1 MIYEIRDGRIHT
13 QGIEYSAAY
22 HCNLR
27 CSGCSHLSPYL
38 RRKFPPLES
47 FEADVTALATAM
59 HARDIRL
66 VGGEPLLNPD
76 ITRFVQAARRSGIA
90 DSIMVT
96 TNGALLHRMDDAFW
110 EAVDFVSVTLYPGNC
125 PSEKALKL
133 IKERAKGSNTRL
145 RLFPNP
151 VFRTTVV
158 TTPHPKDW
166 ITDTIF
172 RTCKNVHLYH
182 CHMLHEG
189 RLYKCAVPPFLPEY
203 LGRMGRN
210 EYEPGKDGFDIHGAK
225 DLYTELKEYLTS
237 GRTLDACCWCL
248 GFVGKFQDNRQLDRE
263 AIEDPALQGVCRE
276 KDLDRYKLVK
286 EWLRLRYRR
295 LLERA
300 TSKPR
305 W

>member
-1 MIYEIRDGRIHT
+1 VIYELRDGRIHT

-27 CSGCSHLSPYL
+27 CSGCSHLSPYI
-38 RRKFPPLES
+38 RRKFPSLDS
-47 FEADVTALATAM
+47 FTADVKALARAV
-59 HARDIRL
+59 HAKDFRL
-66 VGGEPLLNPD
+66 VGGEPLLNPE
-76 ITRFVQAARRSGIA
+76 ITRFVQIAKESGIA

-96 TNGALLHRMDDAFW
+96 TNGLLLGRMDDEFW
-110 EAVDFVSVTLYPGNC
+110 NTVDFVSVTLYPGHS
-125 PSEKALKL
+125 PTQEALKQ
-133 IKERAKGSNTRL
+133 IQERARESRTRL
-145 RLFPNP
+145 RLCPNP

-158 TTPHPKDW
+158 TRPHPKDW

-189 RLYKCAVPPFLPEY
+189 RLFKCAVPPFLPEY
-203 LGRMGRN
+203 LGRMGRS
-210 EYEPGKDGFDIHGAK
+210 EYDPMGDGIDLHCAK
-225 DLYTELKEYLTS
+225 DLKAELIRYLMS

-248 GFVGKFQDNRQLDRE
+248 GFVGKFQDNHQLGRE
-263 AIEDPALQGVCRE
+263 AVEDPAVQRISRE
-276 KDLDRYKLVK
+276 KDLDRYKFAK
-286 EWLRLRYRR
+286 EWVRHRCRR

-300 TSKPR
+300 TSEPR